1 MSLELLEVFHGYCGV
16 SDMDGRTFVRVLKEA
31 DLFDEKFRL
40 ADADVAFAKTK
51 KKGQRKLEFK
61 EFTEALAHVAIKK
74 NLDHEELIEM
84 ICLDTWNGD
93 DSGSPASAVVLE
105 GLSPQRLYCDKESY
119 AGAGISRL
127 SSSSLHTS
135 GVITP
140 EALVNR
146 DRELAASSLRR
157 NAGGSDSEHLSS
169 QNWTQEIKFAPPP
182 RKQGISQ
189 IRGPERFYYDRSTY
203 TGTHRNGGPSIVG
216 NGLPKTGYGD
226 LSELVRRDHI
236 QDDALNRRHRAVHLR
251 EIMETSVP
259 SSTTVEQ
266 ETMTEEVQAPLPVL
280 LGSERREAPMGFE
293 NKKMAVQV
301 QVPPHSPLRATRQV
315 PAGPFRTEMP
325 WTSFIGGQ
333 TVHVPVRTSL
343 FSPLMPVSYEV
354 PQSLGVAPYSGR
366 FIPVSYPQGYS

>member
-1 MSLELLEVFHGYCGV
+1 MSSELLEVFHGYCGV

-40 ADADVAFAKTK
+40 ADADVAFVKCK
-51 KKGQRKLEFK
+51 RKGQRKLNFD

-84 ICLDTWNGD
+84 ICLAIWNGD
-93 DSGSPASAVVLE
+93 DSGSPSSAVLLE
-105 GLSPQRLYCDKESY
+105 GLAPQRLYYDKEAY
-119 AGAGISRL
+119 TGTSRPG
-127 SSSSLHTS
+127 SSSLRTTD
-135 GVITP
+135 VITP
-140 EALVNR
+140 QALVNRDR

-157 NAGGSDSEHLSS
+157 NARGSDSESLRS
-169 QNWTQEIKFAPPP
+169 QKVTQEMKLAPQ
-182 RKQGISQ
+182 KQGTSQ

-203 TGTHRNGGPSIVG
+203 TGTHRHGGPSTVG

-236 QDDALNRRHRAVHLR
+236 QDDALNRRHRAMHLR

-259 SSTTVEQ
+259 ATTAVDQ

-280 LGSERREAPMGFE
+280 LGSERREAPMGYE
-293 NKKMAVQV
+293 NKKMTVQV
-301 QVPPHSPLRATRQV
+301 APHSPLRVTRQV

-325 WTSFIGGQ
+325 WTSFIGGK
-333 TVHVPVRTSL
+333 TVHVPVQTSL
-343 FSPLMPVSYEV
+343 FSPLMTVSYD